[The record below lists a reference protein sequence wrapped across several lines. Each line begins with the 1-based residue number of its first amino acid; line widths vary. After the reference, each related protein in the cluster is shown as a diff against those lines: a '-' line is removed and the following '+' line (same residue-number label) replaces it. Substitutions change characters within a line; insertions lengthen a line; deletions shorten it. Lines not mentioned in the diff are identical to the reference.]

1 MQIFSDNRNSRAEL
15 VQQSGIQP
23 LIKGEIME
31 NKFIQE
37 KLQNLNINGDLRDI
51 EELGD
56 QITAQIVQ
64 KLNKQNNKHSYI
76 PSQAQG

>member
-1 MQIFSDNRNSRAEL
+1 
-15 VQQSGIQP
+15 
-23 LIKGEIME
+23 ME